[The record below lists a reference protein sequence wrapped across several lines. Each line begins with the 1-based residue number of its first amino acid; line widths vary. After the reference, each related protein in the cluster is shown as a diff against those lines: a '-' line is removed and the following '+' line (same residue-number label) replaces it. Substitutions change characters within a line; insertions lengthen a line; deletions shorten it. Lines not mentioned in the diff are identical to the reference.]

1 MALLHKYI
9 SFVIVQTVGGGAIFG
24 GGALVLSW
32 CCVQGAWST
41 ADGLRQ
47 KCRIAS
53 RSSLPRPQDD
63 ICGIFQG
70 FW

>member
-1 MALLHKYI
+1 M
-9 SFVIVQTVGGGAIFG
+9 
-24 GGALVLSW
+24 LSW
-32 CCVQGAWST
+32 WCVQGAWAT

-63 ICGIFQG
+63 ICGIFPG